1 MTVDVKESV
10 AMFRFSVLLMMFLSA
25 TALAAETKQPSDSD
39 AVSQADELGNA
50 SGGAAKIYRTVD
62 EQGRPVFT
70 DAPDHRRP
78 AEEVRVNEGSTVQM
92 VQPKIAKPEVEKV
105 EVASGY
111 EIAISSPT
119 HEQTL
124 NNPEVMRVTIKL
136 APAPAKGHRLRLL
149 DNGNEVPVLIEWPDR
164 GEHKLVAQVVDK
176 GGKVLAESQPVV
188 VYVQRVSL
196 LNKVK

>member
-1 MTVDVKESV
+1 
-10 AMFRFSVLLMMFLSA
+10 MFRLSVLLMMFLSA
-25 TALAAETKQPSDSD
+25 TVLAAEAKQPLDND
-39 AVSQADELGNA
+39 TALQADEAANA
-50 SGGAAKIYRTVD
+50 SDGANGSTAKIYRTVD

-70 DAPDHRRP
+70 DVPDHRRP

-105 EVASGY
+105 EAVSGY

-124 NNPEVMRVTIKL
+124 NNPEVMRVTITL
-136 APAPAKGHRLRLL
+136 VPAPAEGHSLRLL
-149 DNGNEVPVLIEWPDR
+149 DNGSEVPVLIEWPDR
-164 GEHKLVAQVVDK
+164 GEHQLIAQVVDQA
-176 GGKVLAESQPVV
+176 GKVLAESQPVV
-188 VYVQRVSL
+188 VYVQRVSI